1 MFDARFPVR
10 VLSDGR
16 WHRVAMAVSAGS
28 LALYVD
34 CVLVEDVKWGYP
46 GMDISTDSLL
56 VVGGIIEDSEIPFE
70 VGAVHLTFTHCADR
84 TSKQPLSKCW
94 QPIRALFILIA
105 FPALDSL
112 LLNPYHFHSL
122 YVIATH

>member
-1 MFDARFPVR
+1 MFDVRFPVR
-10 VLSDGR
+10 VLSDGG
-16 WHRVAMAVSAGS
+16 WHRVSVAVSAGS

-70 VGAVHLTFTHCADR
+70 GDLRQVTFLMGDPDAARDHCTLHLPVCEKAAKPTPTAKILHQLEVQSSEHASLR
-84 TSKQPLSKCW
+84 TDP
-94 QPIRALFILIA
+94 
-105 FPALDSL
+105 D
-112 LLNPYHFHSL
+112 
-122 YVIATH
+122 